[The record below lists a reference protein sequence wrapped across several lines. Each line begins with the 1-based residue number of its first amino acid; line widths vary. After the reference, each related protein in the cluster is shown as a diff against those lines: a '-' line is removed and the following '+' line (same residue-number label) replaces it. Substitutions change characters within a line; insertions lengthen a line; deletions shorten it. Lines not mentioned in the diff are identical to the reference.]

1 MISELLRRARDYE
14 KEHLSAIPA
23 DALPFYHVT
32 GGVGW
37 INDPNGFSRY
47 KGEYHLFFQYYPYD
61 TRWDSMHWGHVKTKD
76 FIRWER
82 LPAALAPDEA
92 YDSYGCFSGSAIELD
107 DGRHLLMYTGVRKD
121 ESADGAVTELQ
132 TQCLAFGDG
141 VDYEK
146 YAGNPVITA
155 ADLPE
160 GGSARDFRDPKIW
173 REDGRFFA
181 VVGDRCPDGSGAI
194 LLYES
199 GDALRWRLAGTLARS
214 GNRYG
219 RMWEC
224 PDFFLLDGAQ
234 VLITSPQEMKAEG
247 SEFID
252 GNTTLCLIGEFD
264 RERVRLLRDHE
275 QTIDYGL
282 DFYAPQTVLTP
293 DGRRVMIAWMQYWN
307 SVDYR
312 PPQNLPFFGQMT
324 VPRELRVRDGRLVQ
338 NPVRELEAYRGAALR
353 RENVSLDGEMTI
365 EGLSGRC
372 LDLTVAIR
380 PDRERGL
387 CRSFTLTVAKGG
399 GYETVI
405 RYTPGAHTIL
415 VDRSRGGLPAHI
427 LNRREF
433 TVRDRGGALKL
444 RVLLDRY
451 SLELFVNDG
460 EEAASFAL
468 YAPQEADG
476 ICLSSDG
483 AVTLDLEKYD
493 LEFDHDERSV

>member
-1 MISELLRRARDYE
+1 MTSELLRRARDYE
-14 KEHLSAIPA
+14 NEHLPRIA
-23 DALPFYHVT
+23 DGVLPRYHLT

-47 KGEYHLFFQYYPYD
+47 KGEYHLFFQYNPYD
-61 TRWDSMHWGHVKTKD
+61 TKWDAMHWGHVKTRD

-92 YDSYGCFSGSAIELD
+92 YDSYGCFSGSAIELA
-107 DGRHLLMYTGVRKD
+107 DGRHLLMYTAVREAALD
-121 ESADGAVTELQ
+121 DGSRTEIQ
-132 TQCLAFGDG
+132 TQCVAFGDG
-141 VDYEK
+141 VNYEK

-173 REDGRFFA
+173 QEDGRFFA

-199 GDALRWRLAGTLARS
+199 ADALSWKLAGTLAES

-224 PDFFLLDGAQ
+224 PDFFPLDGSY
-234 VLITSPQEMKAEG
+234 VLLTSPQEMQAEG
-247 SEFID
+247 TEFID
-252 GNTTLCLIGEFD
+252 GNTTLCLIGQFD
-264 RERVRLLRDHE
+264 RERARLLRQHE

-282 DFYAPQTVLTP
+282 DFYAPQTVLTE

-307 SVDYR
+307 SVDFR
-312 PPQNLPFFGQMT
+312 PAQNLPFFGQMT
-324 VPRELRVRDGRLVQ
+324 VPRELRVKDGRLLQ
-338 NPVRELEAYRGAALR
+338 NPVRELEGCRGRAVR
-353 RENVSLDGEMTI
+353 QHDFSLSGETAFA
-365 EGLSGRC
+365 GVCGRC
-372 LDLTVAIR
+372 LDLTVTIR
-380 PDRERGL
+380 PDAEHGL

-399 GYETVI
+399 GYETLI
-405 RYTPGAHTIL
+405 RYTPGAHSIL
-415 VDRSRGGLPAHI
+415 VDRSRGGLPDHI
-427 LNRREF
+427 LNLREF
-433 TVRDRGGALKL
+433 AVRDRGGALRL

-460 EEAASFAL
+460 EQAASFAI
-468 YAPQEADG
+468 YAPETADAITFASEG
-476 ICLSSDG
+476 T
-483 AVTLDLEKYD
+483 VRLDLESYE
-493 LEFDHDERSV
+493 LAL